1 MYYVSL
7 SNRVTLPYKWQT
19 ISSLQPPAARHQAA
33 RTPETREYFPNYKY
47 CLSVVCLQEPV
58 DDEFYFLSYIL
69 TINSNFRILT
79 VKTVSVK
86 ELSSKTT
93 YPVSFFSRWCRIF
106 RDLDGL

>member
-47 CLSVVCLQEPV
+47 CPSVVCLQEPV

-69 TINSNFRILT
+69 MDYQLQFSYFDCQNS
-79 VKTVSVK
+79 
-86 ELSSKTT
+86 E
-93 YPVSFFSRWCRIF
+93 CE
-106 RDLDGL
+106 GAQQ